1 MLGLI
6 ETSELQV
13 FRDPKK
19 HISISILWGYPYLD
33 GLHYKGV
40 YMGYPYPN
48 FAYVPF
54 LGPKCANVRTACLLS
69 YVPIRR
75 VKVREQKLYAKL
87 TLCFFSWLAYDI
99 RHGFSWF
106 APETGYRFFR
116 GPHMTLDIVL
126 SRLHDIGYRFSP
138 R

>member
-1 MLGLI
+1 MLVI
-6 ETSELQV
+6 IC
-13 FRDPKK
+13 F
-19 HISISILWGYPYLD
+19 
-33 GLHYKGV
+33 
-40 YMGYPYPN
+40 
-48 FAYVPF
+48 
-54 LGPKCANVRTACLLS
+54 
-69 YVPIRR
+69 PIRR

-126 SRLHDIGYRFSP
+126 SRLHDIGYRFF
-138 R
+138 RRDDVGGLFHARI